1 MKSEITTISN
11 ERFASFCETLAEQA
25 RTVIHERADKMLEA
39 WLESMQEATENEED
53 LPPLKFSLACSVD
66 LAKNRVETKIS
77 FATRYTTTESDELPD
92 PNQPEIPGMETVK
105 WKKGAKA

>member
-1 MKSEITTISN
+1 MKSEITTITN

-25 RTVIHERADKMLEA
+25 NTVIHERADKMLET
-39 WLESMQEATENEED
+39 WQESMQEATENDED
-53 LPPLKFSLACSVD
+53 LPPLKFSLSCSVD

-77 FATRYTTTESDELPD
+77 FATRYTLTESDELPD

-105 WKKGAKA
+105 SKKGASK